1 VEVKIGVQNVGRE
14 IVLESSQS
22 PEEVAAAV
30 SKAVGGGDVLQLK
43 DDRGRL
49 VLVPTKTLAYV
60 EIGVEES
67 RRVGFGAL

>member
-1 VEVKIGVQNVGRE
+1 MEVKIGVQNVGRE
-14 IVLESSQS
+14 IILESSQS

-30 SKAVGGGDVLQLK
+30 NEAVGGSAVLELK
-43 DDRGRL
+43 DERGRFL
-49 VLVPTKTLAYV
+49 IVPTKTLAYV